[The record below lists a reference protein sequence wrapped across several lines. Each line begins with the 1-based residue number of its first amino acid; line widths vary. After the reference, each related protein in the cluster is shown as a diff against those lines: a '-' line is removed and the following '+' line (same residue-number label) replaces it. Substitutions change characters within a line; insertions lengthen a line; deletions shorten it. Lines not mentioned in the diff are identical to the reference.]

1 MQVGALDF
9 IPVADRLDLV
19 AKPVAA
25 ALAGHSEDVYVS
37 AIDPTLSD
45 TAAFC
50 SAYGVGMDISAN
62 CVILEAKRADRTWYV
77 ACMVLATDRADIN
90 GTIRRHLDARKISFA
105 PMDEAVSLSGME
117 YGGITPVGLPNDW
130 TILVDERVA
139 RTDHAII
146 GAGIRGAKLLVPGRF
161 LSQLPNASVIDLVKR
176 PSEE

>member
-1 MQVGALDF
+1 MRIGSLDF
-9 IPVADRLDLV
+9 VPVADRLDLV
-19 AKPVAA
+19 AQPVAA
-25 ALAGHSEDVYVS
+25 ALAGHDEAVYVS

-50 SAYGVGMDISAN
+50 SAYGIGMDISAN

-77 ACMVLATDRADIN
+77 ACMVLATDRADVN

-105 PMDEAVSLSGME
+105 PMDQAVSLSGME

-139 RTDHAII
+139 KTDHAII
-146 GAGIRGAKLLVPGRF
+146 GAGIRGAKLLVSGKF
-161 LSQLPNASVIDLVKR
+161 LSQLPNAAVIDLVKQL
-176 PSEE
+176 SE